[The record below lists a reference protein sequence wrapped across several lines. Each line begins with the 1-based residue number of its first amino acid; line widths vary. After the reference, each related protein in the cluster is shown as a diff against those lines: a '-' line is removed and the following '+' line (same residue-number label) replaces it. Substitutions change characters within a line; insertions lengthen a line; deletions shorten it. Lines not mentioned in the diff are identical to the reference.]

1 MLPGVKLNCTHG
13 LRLSKVT
20 EDSNRC
26 TGEFNIII
34 QTYQP
39 GFSDLYQLI
48 RSLVSKDQA
57 QYWMEAA
64 NWGKSHHNHETSLL
78 TCYMNRPRQ

>member
-39 GFSDLYQLI
+39 GFSDL
-48 RSLVSKDQA
+48 
-57 QYWMEAA
+57 
-64 NWGKSHHNHETSLL
+64 TSAVCMFVREGQ
-78 TCYMNRPRQ
+78 TKEFDENC